1 MNSKCRTI
9 LGVVMLIAIIVVSA
23 FLIYSDISEAGRTDE
38 QDITVDEA
46 QKNYLSPI
54 SVSSTYIDK
63 TEALVETALLLNSEN
78 SQTKTVS
85 LKSILKTNISGIRA
99 LSESAVALRSSVL
112 SAINSVVNKKF
123 EEDIAANAQEKYLS
137 TYENHELYLQ
147 EKANEELENTI
158 NSLFGNLF
166 ATNDALITK
175 YLNVRDVPN
184 GNVIGRIY
192 PQTGGTILEVSD
204 GWAYITSGDVAGWV
218 SMDYI
223 LTGTDVLNSG
233 LQIYVVVDEEY
244 LKFRSDTSTESG
256 VIDTFAAG
264 TVANYQAYTAG
275 WVYVSYKGCNGYLKS
290 EYVHLIVGD
299 NSGVSMGSSLEAEA
313 AAEAAQAEAE
323 AAAAAQAAAEAAA
336 AAQAQAEAEAQAA
349 AEAAAAAS
357 LSADEQ
363 ARQQIDVIYAQGRSA
378 FAPIYLSADEIN
390 LLACVI
396 MLEAGYEP
404 YEGKLAVASV
414 VLNRLRSG
422 IWGNTLSGVIY
433 APGQFT
439 GANTGLLA
447 SYLAAGPNA
456 ECIQAAYEACAGINN
471 IGGYMY
477 FCSAASAR
485 YENYSSYVVISKQC
499 FYAK

>member
-9 LGVVMLIAIIVVSA
+9 LGVVMLIVIIVMSA

-54 SVSSTYIDK
+54 SVGSTYIDK
-63 TEALVETALLLNSEN
+63 TEALAETALLLNSEN
-78 SQTKTVS
+78 SQKTVS
-85 LKSILKTNISGIRA
+85 LKSILKTNISGIKA
-99 LSESAVALRSSVL
+99 LSESAASLRSSVL
-112 SAINSVVNKKF
+112 SAVNEVADKKI
-123 EEDIAANAQEKYLS
+123 EEDLAANAQEKYLN

-158 NSLFGNLF
+158 NSLFRNLF
-166 ATNDALITK
+166 VTNDALITK

-192 PQTGGTILEVSD
+192 PQTGGTIQEVSD
-204 GWAYITSGDVAGWV
+204 GWAYVTSGDVAGWV

-223 LTGTDVLNSG
+223 LTGTDVLNSE

-244 LKFRSDTSTESG
+244 LKFRSDTSMESA

-290 EYVHLIVGD
+290 EYVHLAVGD
-299 NSGVSMGSSLEAEA
+299 NSGVSMSSILEADA
-313 AAEAAQAEAE
+313 AEEAAQAEAE
-323 AAAAAQAAAEAAA
+323 AAAAAQAAA
-336 AAQAQAEAEAQAA
+336 AQAQAEAEAREA
-349 AEAAAAAS
+349 AEAAAAAA

-363 ARQQIDVIYAQGRSA
+363 ARQQIDAIYAQGRSA

-422 IWGNTLSGVIY
+422 IWGSSLSGVIY

-447 SYLAAGPNA
+447 SYIASGANA